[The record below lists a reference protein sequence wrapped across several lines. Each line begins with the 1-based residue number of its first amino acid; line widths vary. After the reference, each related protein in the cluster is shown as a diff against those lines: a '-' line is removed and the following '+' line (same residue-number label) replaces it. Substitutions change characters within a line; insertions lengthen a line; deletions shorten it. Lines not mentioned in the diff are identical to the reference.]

1 MGVDIHFSAEIRRQ
15 NKWQPLIWYNKPLE
29 RDKDESWSKPHIAD
43 NGLEIHDGMWG
54 GRAYH
59 YRDTL

>member
-29 RDKDESWSKPHIAD
+29 RDKDES
-43 NGLEIHDGMWG
+43 
-54 GRAYH
+54 
-59 YRDTL
+59 